1 MIKKKPFNLIIEGLL
16 LIDLILL
23 TIMQI
28 EKYTT
33 ENDIEAV

>member
-1 MIKKKPFNLIIEGLL
+1 MIKQKPFNLIIEGLL